1 MSRFWHGVFH
11 GVCVVGQV
19 ALVTGNFL
27 PFPFNVA
34 AIGGVAAVQGIVAL
48 KHHKNG

>member
-1 MSRFWHGVFH
+1 VSRFWHGVFH

-19 ALVTGNFL
+19 ALASSPYL

-34 AIGGVAAVQGIVAL
+34 AAGSIATIQGIVAL
-48 KHHKNG
+48 KHHK